1 MPGTTFLHIN
11 GALEYFGDIKSIC
24 KDNKLREIYFK
35 FLHRTIVTKNEL
47 FLYGKESNMLCRYC
61 QMNDSI
67 IHTFQNCS
75 WTKQFFSEVIK
86 WFIAENDTSLSFSQI
101 ETMFGKK
108 LNKKNA
114 DQYHE
119 RKLNFTLLCKL
130 YCLQSIIYT
139 TQS

>member
-1 MPGTTFLHIN
+1 
-11 GALEYFGDIKSIC
+11 
-24 KDNKLREIYFK
+24 
-35 FLHRTIVTKNEL
+35 LHRIIVTKKEL

-86 WFIAENDTSLSFSQI
+86 WFNAENATSLSFSQI
-101 ETMFGKK
+101 ETMFGRK
-108 LNKKNA
+108 LKRKNV
-114 DQYHE
+114 DQYIMKE
-119 RKLNFTLLCKL
+119 NSTSP